1 MRTAD
6 CGLRWGGGAMNKL
19 VAIGATLIAVACLQ
33 PAAAAEKKAT
43 TQSSHSSCP
52 SAAAAEAEQA
62 IRFMTDVMVVSSACQ
77 DTVYAEFR
85 LRNREPI
92 LAYQKALIAKFHGTK
107 GFDTWETSLANAAA
121 QKHTGLPTAEIC
133 QKDAELL
140 KTAQGLDPAGFRRYA
155 QTQAQAQTV
164 SCK

>member
-1 MRTAD
+1 MK
-6 CGLRWGGGAMNKL
+6 KL
-19 VAIGATLIAVACLQ
+19 VLTAVAVLATAALQ
-33 PAAAAEKKAT
+33 PSLAAEKKKAAA
-43 TQSSHSSCP
+43 HSACP
-52 SAAAAEAEQA
+52 SAAVAEAEQA

-85 LRNREPI
+85 LRNQEAIR
-92 LAYQKALIAKFHGTK
+92 AYQKTMITHFHGNK
-107 GFDTWETSLANAAA
+107 GFDSWDTSLANQAA